1 MSTTTTMTR
10 TIRVAI
16 GTAAVLAL
24 MSQAAQARP
33 SGLPAP
39 TGRTHVAASS
49 SILKNKLQLH
59 ATVITSS
66 AVSPVNNVAAARAN
80 GRATVLVIPPARGQ
94 VTQLTPPTQ
103 TVTGKTSVD
112 WFPAAIGAGF
122 AFALILMVIGA
133 AALIKHG
140 RRSDPLSA

>member
-39 TGRTHVAASS
+39 TGRTHVAVSS
-49 SILKNKLQLH
+49 SILKNKLRLP
-59 ATVITSS
+59 ATAITS
-66 AVSPVNNVAAARAN
+66 VSPANTVAAAHAN
-80 GRATVLVIPPARGQ
+80 DRATVLVVPPARGQ
-94 VTQLTPPTQ
+94 ITQLTPPTQ

-112 WFPAAIGAGF
+112 WFAVAIGVGF
-122 AFALILMVIGA
+122 ALSIVLVVIGA
-133 AALIKHG
+133 AALIEHG
-140 RRSDPLSA
+140 RRRDPLSA

>member
-1 MSTTTTMTR
+1 MTTTTSMTR

-33 SGLPAP
+33 SGLPTP
-39 TGRTHVAASS
+39 TGSTHGTAGS
-49 SILKNKLQLH
+49 SILKNKLQLP

-66 AVSPVNNVAAARAN
+66 AVSPANNVAAAHAN
-80 GRATVLVIPPARGQ
+80 DRATVLIVPPAHGQ

-103 TVTGKTSVD
+103 TVTGNTSVD
-112 WFPAAIGAGF
+112 WSAAAIGAGF
-122 AFALILMVIGA
+122 ALSIVLIVIGA
-133 AALIKHG
+133 PALIEHG
-140 RRSDPLSA
+140 RRRDPLSA